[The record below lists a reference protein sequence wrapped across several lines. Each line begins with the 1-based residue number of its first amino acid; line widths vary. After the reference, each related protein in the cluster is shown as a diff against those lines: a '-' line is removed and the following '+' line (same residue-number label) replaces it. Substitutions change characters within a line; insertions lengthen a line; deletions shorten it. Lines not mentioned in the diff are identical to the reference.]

1 MHQLIAAQLA
11 KPITHDVVTTYADGA
26 VRTLGARS
34 VAQAE
39 THAIVES
46 RKIGRALVDRNTGN
60 TVCVVSVTVV
70 AR

>member
-11 KPITHDVVTTYADGA
+11 KPITHEVVTTYADGT
-26 VRTLGARS
+26 VRTLGTRS

-39 THAIVES
+39 THAIGER
-46 RKIGRALVDRNTGN
+46 RKIGRALVERNTGK